1 MMSTETTTHRTALH
15 GIILWLI
22 AIALITT
29 GYHLSVESYLDQDW
43 LSRAGSVVVVLG
55 IWSGLG
61 GVIEAKLLH
70 RAYIIKKR
78 LAERRVQ
85 QAFGAD
91 EEMREKELQR
101 VQQAHDERLA
111 HLQNQLGVSFGVI
124 EASLLIIGTLLWG
137 FGDLIKYL

>member
-70 RAYIIKKR
+70 RAYIFKKR